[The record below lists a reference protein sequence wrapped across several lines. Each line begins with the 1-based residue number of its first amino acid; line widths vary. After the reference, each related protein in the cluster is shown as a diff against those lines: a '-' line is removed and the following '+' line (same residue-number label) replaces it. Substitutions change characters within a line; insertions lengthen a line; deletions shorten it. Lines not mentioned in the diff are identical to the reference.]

1 MTWSTESSGK
11 KRRRS
16 MRPSKMA
23 TNSTAANYYGLKAIY
38 DLLSADRKRF
48 SHIVSICRGPSLVL
62 LPADP

>member
-1 MTWSTESSGK
+1 
-11 KRRRS
+11 